1 MSHAHTSQP
10 QLQDIVQ
17 RILSVHPRARIVLF
31 GSRAHGSATA
41 HSDYD
46 LVVITP
52 DLRADEPPA
61 ARVRKALRGVDASF
75 DLIVLTPQEW
85 ESCRAVRGSV
95 LRAAADTGLV
105 LHAAA

>member
-1 MSHAHTSQP
+1 MHP
-10 QLQDIVQ
+10 Q
-17 RILSVHPRARIVLF
+17 ARIVLF
-31 GSRAHGSATA
+31 GSRARGTPTA

-46 LVVITP
+46 LVVVTP

-75 DLIVLTPQEW
+75 DLIVLTPDEW
-85 ESCRAVRGSV
+85 DACRVVRGSV
-95 LRAAADTGLV
+95 LRAADDTGVV